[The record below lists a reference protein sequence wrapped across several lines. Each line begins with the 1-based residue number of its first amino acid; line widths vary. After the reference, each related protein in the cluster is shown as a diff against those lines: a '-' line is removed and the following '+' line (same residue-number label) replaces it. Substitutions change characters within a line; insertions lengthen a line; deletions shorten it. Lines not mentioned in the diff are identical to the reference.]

1 MWDDVANLATDSKGK
16 QTMKTKNYST
26 SFTAGESPEEGFASV
41 TNVLLDVKRVEVN
54 GAQMTKVQTI
64 AVILAL
70 LFSVTAAAQSQQTAK
85 GVNKIEPLPRD
96 LEIQLALSAL
106 PPHLRD
112 NATVYVLNPDK
123 GFEAARKGTNGFH
136 ALVARTGDDSFRGT
150 WPLKVYRD
158 DILYP
163 ISFDEA
169 GAKAQMRVFFDA
181 AEMQA
186 KGTPAE
192 EVKKIIQERYSTGYY
207 KPPER
212 AGVSYMLSPILRTYV
227 NPDANDSVATSNIPH
242 VMYYAPNV
250 SNDEMGGAMP
260 TPEQFAY
267 YMQHGRWPDTPY
279 PFLILHGPHGYMVQF
294 RGAEERD
301 AINKQYEGM
310 LARLCK
316 IKEAWCLPH

>member
-85 GVNKIEPLPRD
+85 GANKIEPLPRD
-96 LEIQLALSAL
+96 LETQLALSAL

-112 NATVYVLNPDK
+112 NATVYVLNPEK
-123 GFEAARKGTNGFH
+123 GFEVARKGTNGFH
-136 ALVARTGDDSFRGT
+136 ALVARTGDDTFRGS
-150 WPLKVYRD
+150 WPFTEYRD

-163 ISFDEA
+163 ISFDDA
-169 GAKAQMRVFFDA
+169 GAKAQMQVFFDA

-186 KGTPAE
+186 KGTPPE
-192 EVKKIIQERYSTGYY
+192 ELKKIIQDRYKTKYY
-207 KPPER
+207 KSPER
-212 AGVSYMLSPILRTYV
+212 AGISYMLSPVLRTYT
-227 NPDANDSVATSNIPH
+227 NPEENDNVATLNIPH

-250 SNDEMGGAMP
+250 STEDVGGAKP
-260 TPEQFAY
+260 
-267 YMQHGRWPDTPY
+267 GNSPY
-279 PFLILHGPHGYMVQF
+279 PFVIMPGPHGYFIQF
-294 RGAEERD
+294 LGITERASITKEHEE
-301 AINKQYEGM
+301 M

-316 IKEAWCLPH
+316 IKEVWCLPASKDQYGKD